1 MCIADPVHLQF
12 QHPCMLGVLPLL
24 LRKGLDDTRE
34 VLGPKRSVQ
43 KSFLIMLEKCAL

>member
-1 MCIADPVHLQF
+1 MVIVDLGIGYV
-12 QHPCMLGVLPLL
+12 LGVLLLL

>member
-1 MCIADPVHLQF
+1 MNDVLATPAV
-12 QHPCMLGVLPLL
+12 GVLLFLL
-24 LRKGLDDTRE
+24 QRGLDNTRE